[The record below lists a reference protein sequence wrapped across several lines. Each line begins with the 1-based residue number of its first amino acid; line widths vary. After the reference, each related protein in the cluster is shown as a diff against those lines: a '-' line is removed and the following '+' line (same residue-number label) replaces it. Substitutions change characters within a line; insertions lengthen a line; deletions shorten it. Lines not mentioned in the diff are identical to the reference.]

1 MSALKKIKKVEFL
14 TKLSHEFDLFICS
27 SSFDRRCISIP
38 NIVST
43 KNFSNTRV
51 CHFENN
57 YECADNNYKEIIEI
71 LQNTS
76 PNLETILLKK
86 HDPLDNYDLINSS
99 FSEIK
104 FSENSHVLIDIS
116 TFTREILLIF
126 IRFLTLNYNN
136 KFSVTFCYSPS
147 ANYPAWLSKGVK
159 EIRSILGYSGDYS
172 PLKRD
177 FLIILVGFEWERS
190 QIVID
195 NYEPSKLFIGKADP
209 SNSISEELGK
219 INDNHFR
226 NLLERNSLAEK
237 FEFSC
242 IDIENTK
249 NIISEIALKY
259 QNEYNIIV
267 APMSNKISTLG
278 VAYAAL
284 ENQNIQICY
293 ASTNQYN
300 IDEEQSE
307 TDYVYCFNLYD
318 YFKQR

>member
-1 MSALKKIKKVEFL
+1 MSTLKKIEKVEFL
-14 TKLSHEFDLFICS
+14 TRLENEFDLFICS
-27 SSFDRRCISIP
+27 SSFDSRCISIP
-38 NIVST
+38 NIVKKKSFA
-43 KNFSNTRV
+43 NIRV

-57 YECADNNYKEIIEI
+57 YECADIKHKEIIEI
-71 LQNTS
+71 LQTAS
-76 PNLETILLKK
+76 SNLETILLKK
-86 HDPLDNYDLINSS
+86 HDPLYNYDLLDST

-104 FSENSHVLIDIS
+104 FCKTPHILIDIS

-126 IRFLTLNYNN
+126 IRFLTHNFNRN
-136 KFSVTFCYSPS
+136 ISVTFCYSPS
-147 ANYPAWLSKGVK
+147 ANYPEWLSKGVK

-177 FLIILVGFEWERS
+177 FLIILVGFECERS
-190 QIVID
+190 QVVID
-195 NYEPSKLFIGKADP
+195 NYEPTKLFIGKADL

-219 INDNHFR
+219 INDKHFR
-226 NLLERNSLAEK
+226 NLLYRNSLAEE

-242 IDIENTK
+242 IDIEKTK
-249 NIISEIALKY
+249 NIISEIAQQY

-300 IDEEQSE
+300 IDEKHSE

-318 YFKQR
+318 YLNE